1 MIKVLNVMVLML
13 ISTII
18 GIIIIGSAVTTVIR
32 YYIIA
37 MILSHPLGFAK
48 QLAAGR
54 SGCLGS

>member
-1 MIKVLNVMVLML
+1 ML
-13 ISTII
+13 HCHFI
-18 GIIIIGSAVTTVIR
+18 VT
-32 YYIIA
+32 YIIA